1 MIESYTKPFLRCSAG
16 ESNLYIYELVYVFY
30 WDKLNAQ
37 NGGKKFDLLM
47 SKVAGKDRQIKNGEE
62 KTLTKRCIK
71 NKNRN

>member
-30 WDKLNAQ
+30 WDNLNAQ

-47 SKVAGKDRQIKNGEE
+47 SKVAGKDRQIK
-62 KTLTKRCIK
+62 KWLRK
-71 NKNRN
+71 NADKAVYKK